1 MSLIL
6 SLMLAPAQ
14 ATDVDGVVGDLSY
27 DGSLSETATSY
38 TVGKPVSVSH
48 SGGNITVNCID
59 TDKLSARLPYSITG
73 SAEGPMEAAGKG
85 ILMKASGDG
94 KGGGIVSTKMPSKSS
109 SVASIDAPLTVNVP
123 AGASAITVSQS
134 GSGWVSVRNC
144 SGALKIT
151 AGSGGLFASGAYT
164 SASLSAAGGDVKFT
178 QDSGAVLTGSS
189 SFSAPGGSA
198 ILQFSSAQG
207 GKLSAKGTQVTTQ
220 MMVSGTNETNVVAGT
235 FGIGGPSIAVSAKN
249 NVDITAP

>member
-1 MSLIL
+1 MTRMFAVELARRNPRVRVNAVL
-6 SLMLAPAQ
+6 PGPVMLP
-14 ATDVDGVVGDLSY
+14 
-27 DGSLSETATSY
+27 
-38 TVGKPVSVSH
+38 
-48 SGGNITVNCID
+48 
-59 TDKLSARLPYSITG
+59 
-73 SAEGPMEAAGKG
+73 
-85 ILMKASGDG
+85 
-94 KGGGIVSTKMPSKSS
+94 
-109 SVASIDAPLTVNVP
+109 
-123 AGASAITVSQS
+123 
-134 GSGWVSVRNC
+134 
-144 SGALKIT
+144 
-151 AGSGGLFASGAYT
+151 
-164 SASLSAAGGDVKFT
+164 ASLSAAGGDVKFT